1 MGRSGHSL
9 KQDRRI
15 FGSRLPP
22 GVRDADCEC
31 RPSPIAEMCESR
43 LWQICGP
50 REQELLSSRFVEL
63 HGELVR
69 DAILDAED
77 SAALA
82 GESERG
88 REVLLGELVWGAWVR
103 FRDRALREL
112 RRSGDLA
119 KR

>member
-1 MGRSGHSL
+1 MGRSGDSL

-31 RPSPIAEMCESR
+31 RPNPIAEMCESR
-43 LWQICGP
+43 LWQICGL
-50 REQELLSSRFVEL
+50 REQEQLSSRFVEL
-63 HGELVR
+63 HAELMR

-77 SAALA
+77 CSTAR
-82 GESERG
+82 ESERR
-88 REVLLGELVWGAWVR
+88 REVLLGELLWGAWVR